1 MVSDPPTSYL
11 LSWRLSVQTL
21 RPSHSC
27 SASQATTRSWTAIR
41 PLRSNARPS
50 KRPHSFPVRRG
61 REVAHYRNQRT
72 VAALPP
78 CFHLLDSYGG
88 PIERTVRAEVVR
100 DINLSQRIVTLHK
113 TKPGKTRHVP
123 LNEVAMTA
131 LKSIALDRTPDSP
144 VFVNTED
151 NPLRSPRDWFKPA
164 VEEAGLLN
172 CTWHCNRH
180 TFAS

>member
-27 SASQATTRSWTAIR
+27 SASQSTTRSWTAIR

-61 REVAHYRNQRT
+61 GEVAHYRNQRT

-78 CFHLLDSYGG
+78 CFHLLHSYRR
-88 PIERTVRAEVVR
+88 PIARP
-100 DINLSQRIVTLHK
+100 IL
-113 TKPGKTRHVP
+113 P
-123 LNEVAMTA
+123 A
-131 LKSIALDRTPDSP
+131 L
-144 VFVNTED
+144 VHHN
-151 NPLRSPRDWFKPA
+151 
-164 VEEAGLLN
+164 
-172 CTWHCNRH
+172 
-180 TFAS
+180 